1 MKKKIDPQTSQDHD
15 SSPDASTEVSAALEA
30 LQTLTVLYVEDDPYT
45 LDTVIEIL
53 EHRVKKLYTA
63 INGQDGLLSFVKFK
77 PDVVVTDILMPKM
90 DGLQMCKA
98 IRSIRRDTPLILTT
112 CMDDSHILH
121 QALELGVSSY
131 VTKPILPPKLYTA
144 LGKIA
149 EALRNQHELIEQK
162 RLNELLLNSLPYP
175 AMLLNRDSRQ
185 VLSGN
190 NFAVELGISVGDS
203 LNTPFFLDHF
213 PVLIEALEH
222 GFPLSQK
229 MSERLKEIQ
238 ALGRTWDIT
247 LDLVTDNTVLFF
259 AVDISER
266 KAMENKLHKLAT
278 TDGLTGLYN
287 RRHFMELAHR
297 EFSRAQRYKISM
309 SLLMFDVDHFKSIND
324 QYGHDAG
331 DDVLITLAQ
340 TGSRTLRNFDI
351 LGRLGGEE
359 FAAVLPETNE
369 ETAWIVAERLRSAI
383 EKNTSSTSQGD
394 LRISVSMGIC
404 TLQRSDVHSVDDM
417 LRIADKGLYL
427 AKENGRNRVEML
439 PEEY

>member
-1 MKKKIDPQTSQDHD
+1 M
-15 SSPDASTEVSAALEA
+15 EA
-30 LQTLTVLYVEDDPYT
+30 LQTLTVLYVEDDSYT
-45 LDTVIEIL
+45 MDTVKEIL
-53 EHRVKKLYTA
+53 EHRVAHLYTA
-63 INGQDGLLSFVKFK
+63 VNGQDGLLAFVKYK
-77 PDVVVTDILMPKM
+77 PDVVITDIMMPKM
-90 DGLQMCKA
+90 DGLQMSRA

-112 CMDDSHILH
+112 CMDDPHNLH

-131 VTKPILPPKLYTA
+131 VNKPIMPAMLYA
-144 LGKIA
+144 SLGKIS
-149 EALRNQHELIEQK
+149 EELRNHRELIEQK

-185 VLSGN
+185 VISGN
-190 NFAVELGISVGDS
+190 KFAVELGISVGDS

-213 PVLIEALEH
+213 PILIEALNH
-222 GFPLSQK
+222 GFPSTPELAK
-229 MSERLKEIQ
+229 RLKEIQ
-238 ALGRTWDIT
+238 ALGRTWEIT

-297 EFSRAQRYKISM
+297 EFSRAARYKISM

-324 QYGHDAG
+324 NYGHEVG
-331 DDVLITLAQ
+331 DEVLITLAR
-340 TGSRTLRNFDI
+340 TSEHTLRSFDI

-369 ETAWIVAERLRSAI
+369 ETARTVAERLRSAI
-383 EKNTSSTSQGD
+383 EEKLTATSQGS
-394 LRISVSMGIC
+394 IHITVSLGLC
-404 TLQRSDVHSVDDM
+404 AFDRCDVHSVDDM

-439 PEEY
+439 LSES